1 MVRAVRQQQPD
12 AVFHLGDCERDTQR
26 LEKEFPDLPLYR
38 VCGNCDREP
47 VNPEVL
53 QCTLDGVKF
62 FCTHGDRY
70 GVKYTLD
77 ALLNAAYFAGADIVL
92 FGHTHRALS
101 ETMSTPARR
110 ASARCAPTP
119 ASRRETARSAAL
131 ASTPSP
137 RHENAPSTLRGSILL
152 LCLLFA
158 KRHIERMVAVDVHK

>member
-1 MVRAVRQQQPD
+1 MAVPKRKMGRARTHARRSTNDKIAAPARSICPQCGEV
-12 AVFHLGDCERDTQR
+12 
-26 LEKEFPDLPLYR
+26 KLPHR

-101 ETMSTPARR
+101 ETTQGLYVVNPGTAGVG
-110 ASARCAPTP
+110 AVCTYACI
-119 ASRRETARSAAL
+119 ETRDGAIRSAGIHAIPE
-131 ASTPSP
+131 A
-137 RHENAPSTLRGSILL
+137 
-152 LCLLFA
+152 
-158 KRHIERMVAVDVHK
+158 